1 VIFSFSMSML
11 SIYLLLS
18 SPLLPLPIKLLH
30 FNFMYAFMFW
40 VPCHDL
46 CYDFHVNTMFE
57 SSWLPFVL
65 YVLFI
70 LLLFICAYW
79 CSTPFWSLVFCVMLC
94 RSLFVLFLLAID
106 WIVYISIFGFWL
118 PLWYL
123 QTFLRRMMD
132 WLCSVTRRGKLS
144 WTLPQFKDILI
155 WLVLLTGVYP
165 R

>member
-1 VIFSFSMSML
+1 ML

-30 FNFMYAFMFW
+30 LNFMYVFMFW

-70 LLLFICAYW
+70 LLLFICVYW
-79 CSTPFWSLVFCVMLC
+79 CSTPFRSLVFPVMLC
-94 RSLFVLFLLAID
+94 RSLFVLFLLAIEL
-106 WIVYISIFGFWL
+106 SIFRFAGSDYPFDIFKVSQFSGCWL
-118 PLWYL
+118 IL
-123 QTFLRRMMD
+123 
-132 WLCSVTRRGKLS
+132 SVYMIMSLDFPFVRL
-144 WTLPQFKDILI
+144 F
-155 WLVLLTGVYP
+155 GV

>member
-1 VIFSFSMSML
+1 MSML

-30 FNFMYAFMFW
+30 LNFMYVFMFW
-40 VPCHDL
+40 VSCHDL

-57 SSWLPFVL
+57 SFWLPFVL

-70 LLLFICAYW
+70 LLLFICVYW
-79 CSTPFWSLVFCVMLC
+79 CSTPFRSLVFCVMLC
-94 RSLFVLFLLAID
+94 RSLFVLFLLAIEL
-106 WIVYISIFGFWL
+106 SIFRFAGSDYPFDIFKR
-118 PLWYL
+118 
-123 QTFLRRMMD
+123 FLEE
-132 WLCSVTRRGKLS
+132 WWIGYVAVTRRGKLS